1 MDRAFMIRSCKTGIC
16 YCGKCGKR
24 QIGDRYNMNKHAR
37 ACCEGIG
44 AKDEAVLVDE
54 GRGWGYRLD
63 SVPGG
68 SALKAAPAAASSAV
82 PTASPKTAPAAA
94 RKTAPTAVRKT
105 VPAALRLS
113 VCAPRLRPI
122 PGFTDRFSGIEW
134 VPEFEVL
141 FPAGSK
147 NPEIVRNETGYEMD
161 VLLSLIRAGRIVP
174 ISAERDAE
182 VIRSVFPCI
191 DVYSLQMFVH
201 IYRNK
206 GYTVSG
212 RLRPATEKLL
222 FSKVP
227 CSEEWKN
234 AGAGSNDESVAGSNG
249 KRGVGSGDKRGTGS
263 SDKIPICAALYRYG
277 GKRYILQVILK
288 QDVRQTVFLF
298 TRGYC
303 ACSENADLRELFG
316 KEYYLAG
323 NSMKAIT
330 QFDKAYP
337 EYHLAAYAARSQNIL
352 VPLLAADYHSG
363 MELAAKSGATGI
375 AESCDRLSVFEKMP
389 GLYRNLRDL
398 FGVPVSVLR
407 ALNKEQVCD
416 AVMARVREIFEY
428 KPVFL
433 QFDAYTA
440 SMMEFY
446 MRADITR
453 SGRQGIDGIAALSD
467 KQILQILRYLEK
479 HPDDGHYYCDYM
491 NACAQLGEYPYG
503 ITPDIP
509 VREAHD
515 RTVARIRN
523 YHDFLT
529 RKRFEDA
536 VKGEEYAKLSTCLT
550 EQDQEEFEK
559 DPLVVT
565 APDTSDDL
573 FRESENMHNCV
584 RIYVNSVA
592 EKRKRIYFLRRKTD
606 PTKSFGTLEV
616 SGDGRSL
623 CQAKAFGNGRLDRRA
638 QKFIVKW
645 CRCKGIRIST
655 ADISEVS
662 YTA

>member
-1 MDRAFMIRSCKTGIC
+1 MDRVFMIRSGKTGIC

-24 QIGDRYNMNKHAR
+24 QIGDRYNMNKHAQV
-37 ACCEGIG
+37 CGEGIG
-44 AKDEAVLVDE
+44 AKDEVVLVDE
-54 GRGWGYRLD
+54 GSGWGYRLD
-63 SVPGG
+63 SVPGV
-68 SALKAAPAAASSAV
+68 SATEKTPAERIAKSPATARRITSPAADSGPEAAPV
-82 PTASPKTAPAAA
+82 
-94 RKTAPTAVRKT
+94 
-105 VPAALRLS
+105 ALRLHI
-113 VCAPRLRPI
+113 CAPRLRPI

-134 VPEFEVL
+134 VPVFEVL
-141 FPAGSK
+141 FPAGGK
-147 NPEIVRNETGYEMD
+147 NPKIVRNETGYEMD

-174 ISAERDAE
+174 ISAERDVE
-182 VIRSVFPCI
+182 VIRSIFPCI
-191 DVYSLQMFVH
+191 DIYSLQMFVH

-206 GYTVSG
+206 GYSTFG

-234 AGAGSNDESVAGSNG
+234 AGAGSSNKSSTG
-249 KRGVGSGDKRGTGS
+249 NSNKSSTGS
-263 SDKIPICAALYRYG
+263 SNKNSAGNSDKIPICAALYRYG
-277 GKRYILQVILK
+277 SERYILQVILK
-288 QDVRQTVFLF
+288 REGREIVFLF
-298 TRGYC
+298 SRGYS

-316 KEYYLAG
+316 QEYCLTG
-323 NSMKAIT
+323 NAMPAIT

-375 AESCDRLSVFEKMP
+375 AESCERLSVFEKMP

-428 KPVFL
+428 RPVFL

-453 SGRQGIDGIAALSD
+453 SGLQGIDGITALSD

-536 VKGEEYAKLSTCLT
+536 VKGVEYAKLSTCLT

-559 DPLVVT
+559 DPFVVT

-584 RIYVNSVA
+584 RIYVDSVA
-592 EKRKRIYFLRRKTD
+592 QKRKRIYFLRRKTD
-606 PTKSFGTLEV
+606 PMKSFGTLEV
-616 SGDGRSL
+616 SGDGNSL
-623 CQAKAFGNGRLDRRA
+623 CQAKAFGNARLDRRA
-638 QKFIVKW
+638 QKFLVKW
-645 CRCKGIRIST
+645 CSRKGIRIST

>member
-1 MDRAFMIRSCKTGIC
+1 MDRVFMIRSGKTGIC

-24 QIGDRYNMNKHAR
+24 QIGDHYNMNKHAQ
-37 ACCEGIG
+37 ACGEGIG
-44 AKDEAVLVDE
+44 AKGEAVLVDE
-54 GRGWGYRLD
+54 GSGWGYRLD
-63 SVPGG
+63 SIPGG
-68 SALKAAPAAASSAV
+68 SAPEKTLAVRIAKSPAPARRMTSPAADSGPEAAPV
-82 PTASPKTAPAAA
+82 
-94 RKTAPTAVRKT
+94 
-105 VPAALRLS
+105 ALRLHI
-113 VCAPRLRPI
+113 CAPRLRPI

-134 VPEFEVL
+134 VPVFEVL
-141 FPAGSK
+141 FPAGRK
-147 NPEIVRNETGYEMD
+147 NPKIVRNETGYEID

-191 DVYSLQMFVH
+191 DVYSLQMFAH

-206 GYTVSG
+206 GYSASG

-234 AGAGSNDESVAGSNG
+234 AGAGN
-249 KRGVGSGDKRGTGS
+249 
-263 SDKIPICAALYRYG
+263 SDKIPICAALYRHG
-277 GKRYILQVILK
+277 GERYILQVILNRNG
-288 QDVRQTVFLF
+288 RQTVFLF

-303 ACSENADLRELFG
+303 ACSEEANLRELFG
-316 KEYYLAG
+316 QEYFLTG
-323 NSMKAIT
+323 NAVSAIT

-337 EYHLAAYAARSQNIL
+337 EYHLAAYAARSRNIL
-352 VPLLAADYHSG
+352 IPLLAADYHSG
-363 MELAAKSGATGI
+363 MELAAKSGAAGI
-375 AESCDRLSVFEKMP
+375 AESYARLSVFEKMP

-416 AVMARVREIFEY
+416 AVMARFREILEY

-536 VKGEEYAKLSTCLT
+536 VKGVEYAKLSTCLT
-550 EQDQEEFEK
+550 EEDQEEFEK
-559 DPLVVT
+559 DPFVVT
-565 APDTSDDL
+565 VPDTSDDL

-584 RIYVNSVA
+584 RIYVDSVA
-592 EKRKRIYFLRRKTD
+592 QKRKRIYFLRRKTD
-606 PTKSFGTLEV
+606 PMKSFGTLEV
-616 SGDGRSL
+616 SGDGKSL
-623 CQAKAFGNGRLDRRA
+623 CQAKAFGNSRLDRRA
-638 QKFIVKW
+638 QKFLVKW
-645 CRCKGIRIST
+645 CSRKGIRIST

-662 YTA
+662 NTA

>member
-1 MDRAFMIRSCKTGIC
+1 MDRVFMIRSGKTGIC

-24 QIGDRYNMNKHAR
+24 QIGDRYNMNKHAQ
-37 ACCEGIG
+37 ACGEGIG
-44 AKDEAVLVDE
+44 AKDEVVLVDE
-54 GRGWGYRLD
+54 GSGWGYRLD

-68 SALKAAPAAASSAV
+68 SA
-82 PTASPKTAPAAA
+82 PKTAPAAVSTA
-94 RKTAPTAVRKT
+94 APKTAPAK
-105 VPAALRLS
+105 LRLRI
-113 VCAPRLRPI
+113 CAPRLRPI
-122 PGFTDRFSGIEW
+122 PGFKDRFSGIEW
-134 VPEFEVL
+134 VPVFEVL

-147 NPEIVRNETGYEMD
+147 NPEIIRNETGYEMD

-182 VIRSVFPCI
+182 VIRRVFPCI
-191 DVYSLQMFVH
+191 DIYSLQMFVH

-206 GYTVSG
+206 GYNTSG

-234 AGAGSNDESVAGSNG
+234 AG
-249 KRGVGSGDKRGTGS
+249 VGSGEKSGAGNS
-263 SDKIPICAALYRYG
+263 GKSGEGNSGKIPICAALYRYRG
-277 GKRYILQVILK
+277 EKYILQVILNRNG
-288 QDVRQTVFLF
+288 RQTVFLF

-303 ACSENADLRELFG
+303 ACSEEADLRELFG
-316 KEYYLAG
+316 QEYFLTG
-323 NSMKAIT
+323 NAMSAIT

-337 EYHLAAYAARSQNIL
+337 EYHLAAYASRSRNIL
-352 VPLLAADYHSG
+352 IPLLAADYHSG
-363 MELAAKSGATGI
+363 MELAAKSGAAGI
-375 AESCDRLSVFEKMP
+375 AESYDRLSVFEKMP

-529 RKRFEDA
+529 KKRFEDA
-536 VKGEEYAKLSTCLT
+536 VKGVEYAKLSTCLT
-550 EQDQEEFEK
+550 EEDQEEFEK
-559 DPLVVT
+559 DSFVVT

-584 RIYVNSVA
+584 RIYVDSVA
-592 EKRKRIYFLRRKTD
+592 QKRKRIYFLRRKTD
-606 PTKSFGTLEV
+606 PMKSFGTLEV
-616 SGDGRSL
+616 SGDGKSL
-623 CQAKAFGNGRLDRRA
+623 CQAKAFGNARLDRRA
-638 QKFIVKW
+638 QKFLVKW
-645 CRCKGIRIST
+645 CRRKGIRIST

>member
-1 MDRAFMIRSCKTGIC
+1 MSRS
-16 YCGKCGKR
+16 Y
-24 QIGDRYNMNKHAR
+24 R
-37 ACCEGIG
+37 AC
-44 AKDEAVLVDE
+44 L
-54 GRGWGYRLD
+54 
-63 SVPGG
+63 
-68 SALKAAPAAASSAV
+68 
-82 PTASPKTAPAAA
+82 
-94 RKTAPTAVRKT
+94 
-105 VPAALRLS
+105 
-113 VCAPRLRPI
+113 
-122 PGFTDRFSGIEW
+122 GIEW
-134 VPEFEVL
+134 VPVFEVL
-141 FPAGSK
+141 FPAGGK
-147 NPEIVRNETGYEMD
+147 NPKIVRNETGYEMD

-191 DVYSLQMFVH
+191 DVYSLQMFAH

-206 GYTVSG
+206 GYSASG

-234 AGAGSNDESVAGSNG
+234 AGAGN
-249 KRGVGSGDKRGTGS
+249 
-263 SDKIPICAALYRYG
+263 SDKIPICAALYRHG
-277 GKRYILQVILK
+277 GERYILQVILK
-288 QDVRQTVFLF
+288 REGREIVFLF
-298 TRGYC
+298 SRGYS

-316 KEYYLAG
+316 QEYCLTG
-323 NSMKAIT
+323 NAMAAIT

-375 AESCDRLSVFEKMP
+375 AESCERLSVFEKMP

-428 KPVFL
+428 RPVFL

-453 SGRQGIDGIAALSD
+453 SGLQGIDGITALSD

-479 HPDDGHYYCDYM
+479 HPDDGHYYCDNM

-529 RKRFEDA
+529 RQRFEEA

-550 EQDQEEFEK
+550 EVI
-559 DPLVVT
+559 P
-565 APDTSDDL
+565 
-573 FRESENMHNCV
+573 
-584 RIYVNSVA
+584 
-592 EKRKRIYFLRRKTD
+592 
-606 PTKSFGTLEV
+606 
-616 SGDGRSL
+616 
-623 CQAKAFGNGRLDRRA
+623 AK
-638 QKFIVKW
+638 
-645 CRCKGIRIST
+645 
-655 ADISEVS
+655 
-662 YTA
+662 

>member
-1 MDRAFMIRSCKTGIC
+1 MDRVFMIRSGKTGIC

-24 QIGDRYNMNKHAR
+24 QIGDHYNMNKHAQ
-37 ACCEGIG
+37 ACGEGIG
-44 AKDEAVLVDE
+44 AKGEAVLVDE
-54 GRGWGYRLD
+54 GSGWGYRLD
-63 SVPGG
+63 SIPGG
-68 SALKAAPAAASSAV
+68 SAPKEAPAV
-82 PTASPKTAPAAA
+82 
-94 RKTAPTAVRKT
+94 
-105 VPAALRLS
+105 LRLHI
-113 VCAPRLRPI
+113 CAPRLRPI

-134 VPEFEVL
+134 VPVFEVL

-191 DVYSLQMFVH
+191 DVYSLQMFAH

-206 GYTVSG
+206 GYSASG
-212 RLRPATEKLL
+212 RLRPATEKFL

-234 AGAGSNDESVAGSNG
+234 AGAGNGDKCGAGSSNKNSAG
-249 KRGVGSGDKRGTGS
+249 N

-277 GKRYILQVILK
+277 SERYILQVILK
-288 QDVRQTVFLF
+288 REGREIVFLF
-298 TRGYC
+298 SRGYS

-316 KEYYLAG
+316 QEYCLTG
-323 NSMKAIT
+323 NAMAAIT

-337 EYHLAAYAARSQNIL
+337 EYHLAAYSARSQNIL

-375 AESCDRLSVFEKMP
+375 AESCERLSVFEKMP

-428 KPVFL
+428 RPVFL

-453 SGRQGIDGIAALSD
+453 SGLQGIDGIAALSD

-536 VKGEEYAKLSTCLT
+536 VKGVEYAKLSTCLT
-550 EQDQEEFEK
+550 EEDQEEFEK
-559 DPLVVT
+559 DPFVVT

-584 RIYVNSVA
+584 RIYVDSVA
-592 EKRKRIYFLRRKTD
+592 QKRKRIYFLRRKTD
-606 PTKSFGTLEV
+606 PMKSFGTLEV
-616 SGDGRSL
+616 SGDGKSL
-623 CQAKAFGNGRLDRRA
+623 CQAKAFGNARLDRRA
-638 QKFIVKW
+638 QKFLVKW
-645 CRCKGIRIST
+645 CRRKGIRIST

>member
-1 MDRAFMIRSCKTGIC
+1 MDRAFMIRSGKTGIC
-16 YCGKCGKR
+16 YCGRCGKR
-24 QIGDRYNMNKHAR
+24 QIGDRYNMKKHAQ

-44 AKDEAVLVDE
+44 VKDEVILMDE
-54 GRGWGYRLD
+54 GSSLGYRLD
-63 SVPGG
+63 SIPGG
-68 SALKAAPAAASSAV
+68 AAPEMVPETRLTKSHASAIRTMS
-82 PTASPKTAPAAA
+82 PAAVTEPEA
-94 RKTAPTAVRKT
+94 A
-105 VPAALRLS
+105 PAALRLRI
-113 VCAPRLRPI
+113 CAPQLRPI
-122 PGFTDRFSGIEW
+122 RGFTDRFCGIDW
-134 VPEFEVL
+134 VPVFEVL

-174 ISAERDAE
+174 IGAERDAE
-182 VIRSVFPCI
+182 AIRRVFPCI

-206 GYTVSG
+206 GYSISG
-212 RLRPATEKLL
+212 RLRPAAEKLL

-227 CSEEWKN
+227 SSDEWKK
-234 AGAGSNDESVAGSNG
+234 AGTGSNDKCSAGNSGAGNSGSSGAGNG
-249 KRGVGSGDKRGTGS
+249 DKNGEGSG
-263 SDKIPICAALYRYG
+263 KIPICAALYRYRG
-277 GKRYILQVILK
+277 ERYILQVILK
-288 QDVRQTVFLF
+288 WSGRQTVFLF
-298 TRGYC
+298 TRGYS
-303 ACSENADLRELFG
+303 ACSESVDLRELFG
-316 KEYYLAG
+316 QEYYLTG
-323 NSMKAIT
+323 NAMAAIT

-352 VPLLAADYHSG
+352 VPLLAADFHSG
-363 MELAAKSGATGI
+363 MELAAKSGAAGI
-375 AESCDRLSVFEKMP
+375 AESYDRLSVFEKMP

-416 AVMARVREIFEY
+416 AVMVRVREIFEY
-428 KPVFL
+428 RPVFL

-440 SMMEFY
+440 SMMEFC
-446 MRADITR
+446 MRADITH
-453 SGRQGIDGIAALSD
+453 SGMQGIEGIAALSD

-536 VKGEEYAKLSTCLT
+536 VKEVEYAKLSTCLT
-550 EQDQEEFEK
+550 EKDEEEFEK
-559 DPLVVT
+559 DPFVVT

-584 RIYVNSVA
+584 RIYVDSVA

-606 PTKSFGTLEV
+606 PMKSFGTLEV
-616 SGDGRSL
+616 SGDGKSL

>member
-1 MDRAFMIRSCKTGIC
+1 MDRVFMIRSGKTGIC

-24 QIGDRYNMNKHAR
+24 QIGDRYNMNKHVQ
-37 ACCEGIG
+37 ACGEGIG
-44 AKDEAVLVDE
+44 AKDEVVLVDE
-54 GRGWGYRLD
+54 GSGWGYRLD

-68 SALKAAPAAASSAV
+68 SAPKTDPAVVSTAAPKTDPAAVSTVA
-82 PTASPKTAPAAA
+82 PKTAPAA
-94 RKTAPTAVRKT
+94 
-105 VPAALRLS
+105 LRLCI
-113 VCAPRLRPI
+113 CAPRLRPI
-122 PGFTDRFSGIEW
+122 PGFKDRFSGIEW
-134 VPEFEVL
+134 VPVFEVL

-174 ISAERDAE
+174 ISVERDAE

-191 DVYSLQMFVH
+191 DVYSLQMFAH

-206 GYTVSG
+206 GYSASG

-227 CSEEWKN
+227 SSEEWKN
-234 AGAGSNDESVAGSNG
+234 AGAGN
-249 KRGVGSGDKRGTGS
+249 
-263 SDKIPICAALYRYG
+263 SDKIPICAALYRHG
-277 GKRYILQVILK
+277 GERYILQVILK
-288 QDVRQTVFLF
+288 REGREIVFLF
-298 TRGYC
+298 SRGYS

-316 KEYYLAG
+316 QEYCLTG
-323 NSMKAIT
+323 NAMAAIT

-375 AESCDRLSVFEKMP
+375 AESCERLSVFEKMP

-536 VKGEEYAKLSTCLT
+536 VKGVEYAKLSTCLT
-550 EQDQEEFEK
+550 EEDQEEFEK
-559 DPLVVT
+559 DPFVVT

-584 RIYVNSVA
+584 RIYVDSVA
-592 EKRKRIYFLRRKTD
+592 QKRKRIYFLRRKTD
-606 PTKSFGTLEV
+606 PMKSFGTLEV
-616 SGDGRSL
+616 SGDGKSL
-623 CQAKAFGNGRLDRRA
+623 CQAKAFGNARLDRRA
-638 QKFIVKW
+638 QKFLVKW
-645 CRCKGIRIST
+645 CSRKGIRIST